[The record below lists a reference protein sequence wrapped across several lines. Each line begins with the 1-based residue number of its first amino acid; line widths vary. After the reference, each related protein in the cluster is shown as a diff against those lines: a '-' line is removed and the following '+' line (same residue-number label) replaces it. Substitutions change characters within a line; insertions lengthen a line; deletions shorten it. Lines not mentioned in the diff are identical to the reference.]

1 MKKTILFF
9 CIILFSTIAKSQSD
23 FRPGY
28 LIKANGDTVS
38 GLIDYRGD
46 LMMGN
51 ICRFKADAN
60 SSVTEYKPVDISAY
74 RFTDSKYFVSKNIN
88 GQDVFLEYL
97 INGKLSIF
105 YLRNE
110 KGDHFYIKKDTSGIV
125 ELPYE
130 EAIKTVG
137 DKSHLVKTTKHIG
150 ILSLYM
156 HDAPDMKMRISNM
169 KTPEYKSLINLAK
182 DYHNKVCKD
191 EACIIYEKN
200 MPSVKTKIELGS
212 SVLNFSKKEFDNYK
226 FNNSL
231 NIFYSLNIYLWMP
244 RTSERFYISTGL
256 TFGMLEGYKVTE
268 KRYFSEEKGYFSVKT
283 YEESDLSIIKIPLRF
298 TYAYPSGIVKPV
310 LSYGICFNA
319 YGFSS
324 FAEAGLDFQLLKS
337 LELSVKGYY
346 EYNNIVI
353 PAETVG
359 FGGMIGLKYCL

>member
-1 MKKTILFF
+1 MKKTLLFF

-23 FRPGY
+23 FRAGY
-28 LIKANGDTVS
+28 IIKTNGDTVT

-51 ICRFKADAN
+51 ICRFKAEAN
-60 SSVTEYKPVDISAY
+60 SSVTEYKPGDISAY
-74 RFTDSKYFVSKNIN
+74 RFNDSKYFVSKNIN
-88 GQDVFLEYL
+88 GQEVFLEYM

-110 KGDHFYIKKDTSGIV
+110 KGDHFYIQKDTSGIV

-156 HDAPDMKMRISNM
+156 HDAPDMQLRISNM

-200 MPSVKTKIELGS
+200 MPSLKTKIELGS
-212 SVLNFSKKEFDNYK
+212 SFYSFTQKDTLNKG
-226 FNNSL
+226 L
-231 NIFYSLNIYLWMP
+231 NIFYDFNIYLLRP
-244 RTSERFYISTGL
+244 RTSERFYVSIS
-256 TFGMLEGYKVTE
+256 
-268 KRYFSEEKGYFSVKT
+268 
-283 YEESDLSIIKIPLRF
+283 
-298 TYAYPSGIVKPV
+298 
-310 LSYGICFNA
+310 N
-319 YGFSS
+319 
-324 FAEAGLDFQLLKS
+324 
-337 LELSVKGYY
+337 
-346 EYNNIVI
+346 
-353 PAETVG
+353 
-359 FGGMIGLKYCL
+359 